1 MALNL
6 KKGNHLNLLKKDG
19 RRLEQLC
26 IGINW
31 GVIIEKT
38 FFGLFSDKK
47 SVDLDASVA
56 VFDEKN
62 LLLDLIYFGK
72 KKRNINGKSIIISDD
87 NAIIH
92 SGDDLTGDTNGNDGI
107 DNEVITIDLTQI
119 NPKATQI
126 VFMLNSYKLQDF
138 ETIPYS
144 HIRIFEGT
152 PQRPEN
158 ILATFNVSSEPQFVD
173 KVAML
178 MGKLRVDN
186 GIWRF
191 EAMGEPTR
199 DRQIDET
206 VRTVQKY
213 FLQ

>member
-6 KKGNHLNLLKKDG
+6 KKGDRLNLLKSDG

-31 GVIIEKT
+31 GVIVNKS
-38 FFGLFSDKK
+38 FFGLFTDKK
-47 SVDLDASVA
+47 TVDLDASVA
-56 VFDEKN
+56 VFDEKSK
-62 LLLDLIYFGK
+62 LLDLIYFGK
-72 KKRNINGKSIIISDD
+72 RKRTVNGKPMIISDD

-92 SGDDLTGDTNGNDGI
+92 SGDDLTGDKNGNDGR
-107 DNEVITIDLTQI
+107 DNEVITIDLSQI
-119 NPKATQI
+119 NPNARQI
-126 VFMLNSYKLQDF
+126 VFMLNSYKQQDF

-152 PQRPEN
+152 PQQPQN
-158 ILATFNVSSEPQFVD
+158 VLATFNVSYEPQFVD

-178 MGKLRVDN
+178 MGKLRVEN
-186 GIWRF
+186 GTWRF

-199 DRQIDET
+199 DRHIDDT

-213 FLQ
+213 FL